1 MKDTDIMFSK
11 EKKFLSFESGKRMKT
26 IERKNYLNRLIR
38 LRNTPDVKII
48 TGLRRSG
55 KSELIRAYMSWIRKN
70 EDANIVYIDY
80 ADLKFEDLKSYKD
93 LYNYCEKLY
102 IDGKPNV
109 IVVDEVQMCEKFE
122 LAINSLYNSRKY
134 DIYITGSNAFLLSS
148 DLSTLF
154 TGRFIEIPVYPF
166 SFSEY
171 CEYYGYDSNTA
182 DVLDSYVMNG
192 GLAGSYVYSEKEDK
206 TSYIKDVYTTIIKRD
221 LIDKYGIKEEALLD
235 SLTDYMMDNI
245 SNLTSASKVSN
256 VFKQNKVETNHITIG
271 NYMKYLCSA
280 FMFYK
285 VKRYDIR
292 GKKYLETSDKYYL
305 SDLGFRYAMLGTRNM
320 DYGRAYENIVALEL
334 LRRGYEIYVGKLY
347 QKEIDFVAMKQNEK
361 LYIQVSDNI
370 SEEST
375 LERELAPL
383 RAIKDAYPKILI
395 ANTGHD
401 DYDIEGIKVLDLTRW
416 LFK

>member
-1 MKDTDIMFSK
+1 MKI
-11 EKKFLSFESGKRMKT
+11 
-26 IERKNYLNRLIR
+26 IERKEYLDRLIR
-38 LRNTPDVKII
+38 LKDTPDIKII

-55 KSELIRAYMSWIRKN
+55 KSELVRAYMEWMRTN
-70 EDANIVYIDY
+70 EDTNIIYVDF
-80 ADLKFEDLKSYKD
+80 ADLKFDDLKTYNE
-93 LYNYCEKLY
+93 LYNFCEGQY
-102 IDGKPNV
+102 IDGKTNV
-109 IVVDEVQMCEKFE
+109 IIVDEVQMCEKFE

-166 SFSEY
+166 SFAEY

-182 DVLDSYVMNG
+182 NVLDSYVMNG
-192 GLAGSYVYSEKEDK
+192 GLSGAYVYSEKEDQA
-206 TSYIKDVYTTIIKRD
+206 SYIKDVYTAIIKRD
-221 LIDKYGIKEEALLD
+221 LVDKYGIKEEALLD

-245 SNLTSASKVSN
+245 SNLTSASKISN

-370 SEEST
+370 SDSET
-375 LERELAPL
+375 LERELSPL

-395 ANTGHD
+395 ANTKHD
-401 DYDIEGIKVLDLTRW
+401 DYDIEGIKVLDLTNW
-416 LFK
+416 LMR

>member
-1 MKDTDIMFSK
+1 MKI
-11 EKKFLSFESGKRMKT
+11 
-26 IERKNYLNRLIR
+26 IERKDYLDRLIR
-38 LRNTPDVKII
+38 LKDTPDIKII

-55 KSELIRAYMSWIRKN
+55 KSELVRAYMELIRTN
-70 EDANIVYIDY
+70 EDTNIIYVDF
-80 ADLKFEDLKSYKD
+80 ADLKFDDLKTYNE
-93 LYNYCEKLY
+93 LYNFCEGQY
-102 IDGKPNV
+102 IDGKTNV

-166 SFSEY
+166 SFAEY

-182 DVLDSYVMNG
+182 NVLDSYVMNG
-192 GLAGSYVYSEKEDK
+192 GLSGAYVYSEKEDQA
-206 TSYIKDVYTTIIKRD
+206 SYIKDVYTTIIKRD
-221 LIDKYGIKEEALLD
+221 LVDKYGIKEEALLD

-245 SNLTSASKVSN
+245 SNLTSASKISN

-370 SEEST
+370 SDSET
-375 LERELAPL
+375 LERELSPL

-395 ANTGHD
+395 ANTKHD
-401 DYDIEGIKVLDLTRW
+401 DYDIEGIKVLDLTNW
-416 LFK
+416 LMR

>member
-1 MKDTDIMFSK
+1 MFSK

-182 DVLDSYVMNG
+182 NVLDAYVMNG
-192 GLAGSYVYSEKEDK
+192 GLAGSYIYSEKEDQ

-285 VKRYDIR
+285 VKRYDIH

>member
-1 MKDTDIMFSK
+1 MFSK
-11 EKKFLSFESGKRMKT
+11 DKNYLSFESEICVK
-26 IERKNYLNRLIR
+26 IIDRKDYLNRLIR
-38 LRNTPDVKII
+38 LRNTPDIKII

-55 KSELIRAYMSWIRKN
+55 KSELVRAYMDWIRTN
-70 EDANIVYIDY
+70 EDANIIFVDF
-80 ADLKFEDLKSYKD
+80 ADLKFDDLKTYKE
-93 LYNYCEKLY
+93 LYSYCEGQY
-102 IDGKPNV
+102 VTGKSNV
-109 IVVDEVQMCEKFE
+109 IVVDEVQMCDKFE
-122 LAINSLYNSRKY
+122 LAINSLFNSRKY

-192 GLAGSYVYSEKEDK
+192 GLAGSYVYDENDDK
-206 TSYIKDVYTTIIKRD
+206 ASYIKDVYTTIIKRD
-221 LIDKYGIKEEALLD
+221 LVDKYGIKEEALLD

-256 VFKQNKVETNHITIG
+256 VFKQNKVETNHITVG

-320 DYGRAYENIVALEL
+320 DYGRAYENIVAFEL

-370 SEEST
+370 SDPTT

-383 RAIKDAYPKILI
+383 KAIKDAYPKVLI
-395 ANTGHD
+395 ANTSHE
-401 DYDIEGIKVLDLTRW
+401 DYDIEGIKVLDLTKW
-416 LFK
+416 LLK

>member
-1 MKDTDIMFSK
+1 MKI
-11 EKKFLSFESGKRMKT
+11 

-38 LRNTPDVKII
+38 LKDTPDIKII

-55 KSELIRAYMSWIRKN
+55 KSELLRAYMELISTN
-70 EDANIVYIDY
+70 EDTNIIYVDF
-80 ADLKFEDLKSYKD
+80 ADLKFDDLKIYKK
-93 LYNYCEKLY
+93 LYNFCEGQY
-102 IDGKPNV
+102 IDGKTNV

-166 SFSEY
+166 SFAEY

-182 DVLDSYVMNG
+182 NVLDSYVMNG
-192 GLAGSYVYSEKEDK
+192 GMAGAYVYSEKEDQA
-206 TSYIKDVYTTIIKRD
+206 SYIKDVYTTIIKRD
-221 LIDKYGIKEEALLD
+221 LVDKYGIKEEAILD

-245 SNLTSASKVSN
+245 SNLTSASKISN

-370 SEEST
+370 SDSDT
-375 LERELAPL
+375 LERELSPL

-395 ANTGHD
+395 ANTKHD
-401 DYDIEGIKVLDLTRW
+401 DYDIEGIKVLDLTNW
-416 LFK
+416 LMR

>member
-1 MKDTDIMFSK
+1 MKI
-11 EKKFLSFESGKRMKT
+11 
-26 IERKNYLNRLIR
+26 IERKDYLDRLIR
-38 LRNTPDVKII
+38 LKDTPDIKII

-55 KSELIRAYMSWIRKN
+55 KSELVRAYMEWIRTN
-70 EDANIVYIDY
+70 EDTNIIYVDF
-80 ADLKFEDLKSYKD
+80 ADLKFDDLKTYKE
-93 LYNYCEKLY
+93 LYNFCEGQY
-102 IDGKPNV
+102 IDGKTNV
-109 IVVDEVQMCEKFE
+109 IIVDEVQMCEKFE

-166 SFSEY
+166 SFAEY

-182 DVLDSYVMNG
+182 NVLDSYVMNG
-192 GLAGSYVYSEKEDK
+192 GLAGAYVYSEKEDQA
-206 TSYIKDVYTTIIKRD
+206 SYIKDVYTTIIKRD
-221 LIDKYGIKEEALLD
+221 LVDKYGIKEEALLD

-245 SNLTSASKVSN
+245 SNLTSASKISN

-370 SEEST
+370 SDSDT
-375 LERELAPL
+375 LERELSPL

-395 ANTGHD
+395 ANTKHD
-401 DYDIEGIKVLDLTRW
+401 DYDIEGIKVLDLTNW
-416 LFK
+416 LMR

>member
-1 MKDTDIMFSK
+1 MKI
-11 EKKFLSFESGKRMKT
+11 
-26 IERKNYLNRLIR
+26 IERKDYLDRLIR
-38 LRNTPDVKII
+38 LKDTPDIKII

-55 KSELIRAYMSWIRKN
+55 KSELVRAYMEWMRTN
-70 EDANIVYIDY
+70 EDTNIIYVDF
-80 ADLKFEDLKSYKD
+80 ADLKFDDLKIYNE
-93 LYNYCEKLY
+93 LYNFCEGQY
-102 IDGKPNV
+102 IDGKTNV
-109 IVVDEVQMCEKFE
+109 IIVDEVQMCEKFE

-166 SFSEY
+166 SFAEY

-182 DVLDSYVMNG
+182 NVLDSYVMNG
-192 GLAGSYVYSEKEDK
+192 GLSGAYVYSEKEDQA
-206 TSYIKDVYTTIIKRD
+206 SYIKDVYTAIIKRD
-221 LIDKYGIKEEALLD
+221 LVDKYGIKEEALLD

-245 SNLTSASKVSN
+245 SNLTSASKISN

-370 SEEST
+370 SDSET
-375 LERELAPL
+375 LERELSPL

-395 ANTGHD
+395 ANTKHD
-401 DYDIEGIKVLDLTRW
+401 DYDIEGIKVLDLTNW
-416 LFK
+416 LMR

>member
-1 MKDTDIMFSK
+1 MKI
-11 EKKFLSFESGKRMKT
+11 
-26 IERKNYLNRLIR
+26 IERKDYLDRLIR
-38 LRNTPDVKII
+38 LKDTPDIKII

-55 KSELIRAYMSWIRKN
+55 KSELVRAYMEWMRTN
-70 EDANIVYIDY
+70 EDTNIIYVDF
-80 ADLKFEDLKSYKD
+80 ADLKFDDLKIYNE
-93 LYNYCEKLY
+93 LYNFCEGQY
-102 IDGKPNV
+102 IDGKTN
-109 IVVDEVQMCEKFE
+109 IIIVDEVQMCEKFE

-166 SFSEY
+166 SFAEY

-182 DVLDSYVMNG
+182 NVLDSYVING
-192 GLAGSYVYSEKEDK
+192 GLSGAYVYSEKEDQA
-206 TSYIKDVYTTIIKRD
+206 SYIKDVYTAIIKRD
-221 LIDKYGIKEEALLD
+221 LVDKYGIKEEALLD

-245 SNLTSASKVSN
+245 SNLTSASKISN

-370 SEEST
+370 SDSET
-375 LERELAPL
+375 LERELSPL

-395 ANTGHD
+395 ANTKHD
-401 DYDIEGIKVLDLTRW
+401 DYDIEGIKVLDLTNW
-416 LFK
+416 LMR

>member
-1 MKDTDIMFSK
+1 MKI
-11 EKKFLSFESGKRMKT
+11 
-26 IERKNYLNRLIR
+26 IERKDYLDRLIR
-38 LRNTPDVKII
+38 LKDTPDIKII

-55 KSELIRAYMSWIRKN
+55 KSELLRAYMEWISTN
-70 EDANIVYIDY
+70 EDTNIIYVDF
-80 ADLKFEDLKSYKD
+80 ADLKFDDLKTYKK
-93 LYNYCEKLY
+93 LYNFCEGQY
-102 IDGKPNV
+102 IDGKTNV
-109 IVVDEVQMCEKFE
+109 IIVDEVQMCEKYE
-122 LAINSLYNSRKY
+122 LAINSLYNRRKY

-166 SFSEY
+166 SLAEY

-182 DVLDSYVMNG
+182 NVLDSYVMNG
-192 GLAGSYVYSEKEDK
+192 GLAGAYVYSEKEDQA
-206 TSYIKDVYTTIIKRD
+206 SYIKDVYTTIIKRD
-221 LIDKYGIKEEALLD
+221 LVDKYGIKEEALLD

-245 SNLTSASKVSN
+245 SNMTSASKISN

-280 FMFYK
+280 LMFYK

-347 QKEIDFVAMKQNEK
+347 QKEIDFVVMKQNEK

-370 SEEST
+370 SDSDT
-375 LERELAPL
+375 LERELSPL
-383 RAIKDAYPKILI
+383 KAIKDAYPKILI
-395 ANTGHD
+395 ANTKHD
-401 DYDIEGIKVLDLTRW
+401 DYDIEGIKVLDLTNW
-416 LFK
+416 LMR

>member
-1 MKDTDIMFSK
+1 MKI
-11 EKKFLSFESGKRMKT
+11 
-26 IERKNYLNRLIR
+26 IERKEYLDRLIR
-38 LRNTPDVKII
+38 LKDTPDIKII

-55 KSELIRAYMSWIRKN
+55 KSELVRAYMELIRTN
-70 EDANIVYIDY
+70 EDTNIIYVDF
-80 ADLKFEDLKSYKD
+80 ADLKFDDLKTYKE
-93 LYNYCEKLY
+93 LYNFCEGQY
-102 IDGKPNV
+102 IDGKTNV

-166 SFSEY
+166 SFAEY

-182 DVLDSYVMNG
+182 NVLDSYVING
-192 GLAGSYVYSEKEDK
+192 GLSGAYVYSEKEDQA
-206 TSYIKDVYTTIIKRD
+206 SYIKDVYTAIIKRD
-221 LIDKYGIKEEALLD
+221 LVDKYGIKEEALLD

-245 SNLTSASKVSN
+245 SNLTSASKISN

-370 SEEST
+370 SDSET
-375 LERELAPL
+375 LERELSPL

-395 ANTGHD
+395 ANTKHD
-401 DYDIEGIKVLDLTRW
+401 DYDIEGIKVLDLTNW
-416 LFK
+416 LMR

>member
-1 MKDTDIMFSK
+1 MLFLFL
-11 EKKFLSFESGKRMKT
+11 KKKNIVSFESGTHMKI
-26 IERKNYLNRLIR
+26 IERKDYLDRLIR
-38 LRNTPDVKII
+38 LKDIPDIKII

-55 KSELIRAYMSWIRKN
+55 KSELVRAYMEWIRTN
-70 EDANIVYIDY
+70 EDTNIIYVDF
-80 ADLKFEDLKSYKD
+80 ADLKFDDLKTYKE
-93 LYNYCEKLY
+93 LYNFCEGQY
-102 IDGKPNV
+102 IDGKTNV
-109 IVVDEVQMCEKFE
+109 IIVDEVQMCEKFE

-166 SFSEY
+166 SFAEY

-182 DVLDSYVMNG
+182 NVLDSYVMNG
-192 GLAGSYVYSEKEDK
+192 GLSGAYVYSEKEDQA
-206 TSYIKDVYTTIIKRD
+206 SYIKDVYTTIIKRD
-221 LIDKYGIKEEALLD
+221 LVDKYGIKEEVLLD

-245 SNLTSASKVSN
+245 SNLTSASKISN

-370 SEEST
+370 SDSDT
-375 LERELAPL
+375 LERELSPL

-395 ANTGHD
+395 ANTKHD
-401 DYDIEGIKVLDLTRW
+401 DYDIEGIKVLDLTNW
-416 LFK
+416 LMR